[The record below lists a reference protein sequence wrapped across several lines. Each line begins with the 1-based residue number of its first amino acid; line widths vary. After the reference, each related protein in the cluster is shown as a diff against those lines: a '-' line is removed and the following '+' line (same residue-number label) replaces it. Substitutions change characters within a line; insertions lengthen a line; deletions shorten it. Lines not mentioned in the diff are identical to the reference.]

1 MQERSWPTPRQS
13 RRCSPTP
20 RQLRLYVLGLRGLH
34 SVCLTLTFNARA
46 QGYEVAQ
53 WNAAWLLDRHIA
65 TGAPST
71 SGPWRDTVAYTL
83 EAPSEGGDSSDS
95 PSDGGDSSA
104 DNEDGEVSVERASES
119 AALRLFEKSAQLG
132 HVASHLRMGD
142 YHYYGRAGLE
152 PDPTKAMDHYQA
164 AAERKNPQ
172 VMVVP
177 ASACSLLTHHHHLV
191 CCMCVCG
198 GCFVCCCAGCVGNVA
213 GHVQHGSHA

>member
-1 MQERSWPTPRQS
+1 M
-13 RRCSPTP
+13 
-20 RQLRLYVLGLRGLH
+20 
-34 SVCLTLTFNARA
+34 CLTLTFNARA

-83 EAPSEGGDSSDS
+83 EAPSDGGDSSGNHED
-95 PSDGGDSSA
+95 GDSSA
-104 DNEDGEVSVERASES
+104 DNEDGEVSIERASES

-172 VMVVP
+172 VTALS

-191 CCMCVCG
+191 CCGVCAWRLLCVLLCWVCG
-198 GCFVCCCAGCVGNVA
+198 QRCRPCSTWLTCMSTALV
-213 GHVQHGSHA
+213 